1 MKKNLKDV
9 ETSTKSFTSLE
20 RGLGLGEGETKWG
33 KFEVFHFIFS
43 RDGVVKKRKIKGDKD
58 RESNHRNKDRIE
70 QSGNESCGV
79 KAWWQHVIYSNSTS
93 L

>member
-1 MKKNLKDV
+1 MSKLLPNLSPLWKGDSDSVKGKRNEANLK
-9 ETSTKSFTSLE
+9 F
-20 RGLGLGEGETKWG
+20 
-33 KFEVFHFIFS
+33 FHFIFS
-43 RDGVVKKRKIKGDKD
+43 RDGVVKRKKKGDRD

-79 KAWWQHVIYSNSTS
+79 SEWWQHVIYSNSTS

>member
-9 ETSTKSFTSLE
+9 ETPTKSFTSLE
-20 RGLGLGEGETKWG
+20 RGLGEGETKWG

-43 RDGVVKKRKIKGDKD
+43 RDGVVKRKKKGDRD
-58 RESNHRNKDRIE
+58 SNHRNKDRIE

-79 KAWWQHVIYSNSTS
+79 NAWWQHVIYSNSTS